1 MLRPVN
7 RNIFSL
13 VPEVLGRRQNLSQS
27 LIFKCFA
34 FKLTASPD
42 SRQVLFG
49 RLGSSPHNFPGTQ
62 IAFYSRN
69 SVDSRDSRN
78 LVLPIDNS
86 EDSEFTI
93 SWTLDHIYRRGDNIH
108 LLHCIPLE
116 GAIIKASSGAERSA
130 LLVDAPRQQD
140 AETLRQKW
148 DTLNALRERYAAKFV
163 QRRVPK
169 SDVVYDILQEKVPPV
184 NVGLFEALELAP
196 DGEEQPQE
204 HGEPTGMIGEIILA
218 KAEELDAAAVV
229 MASHNKGPIREFLTG
244 SITNF
249 CIHHCAQPVVVL
261 HNVPKPEQDARAVWM
276 SGPRQLAVAVDD
288 SKHSEDA
295 LQWTLGNVYREG
307 DVLHVLHAVRGSGA
321 PGETDSDGVS
331 EKFDRMLQAAG
342 VTRQIDI
349 ITGCSTES
357 AKSLG
362 LSIIERSRGIG
373 ASLLVMAGRAKNPV
387 EEFFLGSVPGYVTH
401 HCSDIPVAVLHP

>member
-307 DVLHVLHAVRGSGA
+307 HCGA
-321 PGETDSDGVS
+321 A
-331 EKFDRMLQAAG
+331 R
-342 VTRQIDI
+342 R
-349 ITGCSTES
+349 
-357 AKSLG
+357 
-362 LSIIERSRGIG
+362 
-373 ASLLVMAGRAKNPV
+373 AGRHSK
-387 EEFFLGSVPGYVTH
+387 SVGEVREGAGGGKGERANVGKGTE
-401 HCSDIPVAVLHP
+401 AELHPILALQVTSCMSCTPSAGAARRGRPTPTA